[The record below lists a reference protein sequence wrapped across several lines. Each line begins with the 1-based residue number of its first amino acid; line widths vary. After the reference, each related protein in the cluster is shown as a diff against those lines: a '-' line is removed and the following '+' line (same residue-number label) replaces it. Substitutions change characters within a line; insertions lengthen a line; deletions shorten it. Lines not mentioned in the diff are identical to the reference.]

1 MATNPETMLTARIT
15 RLLEQFGCWCI
26 KIHGSQY
33 QMAGLPDLL
42 VLRGGRMC
50 WLEVKTP
57 TGKTSRVQDVV
68 IMKIRRYGVP
78 VAVVRTPEEALEFVS
93 DHLPTTAGANGE

>member
-1 MATNPETMLTARIT
+1 MASNPETALTGKIT
-15 RLLEQFGCWCI
+15 RLLESFQCWVI

-57 TGKTSRVQDVV
+57 TGRTSRVQDVV
-68 IMKIRRYGVP
+68 IAKIKRYGVP
-78 VAVVRTPEEALEFVS
+78 VAVVRSPEEALEFVS
-93 DHLPTTAGANGE
+93 DHLPTAGALDE

>member
-1 MATNPETMLTARIT
+1 MAANPETMLTKRIVA
-15 RLLEQFGCWCI
+15 LLEQFGCWCV

-42 VLRGGRMC
+42 VMRGGRVA
-50 WLEVKTP
+50 WLEIKTA

-68 IMKIRRYGVP
+68 IAKIKRYGVP

-93 DHLPTTAGANGE
+93 DHLPTAGGADG